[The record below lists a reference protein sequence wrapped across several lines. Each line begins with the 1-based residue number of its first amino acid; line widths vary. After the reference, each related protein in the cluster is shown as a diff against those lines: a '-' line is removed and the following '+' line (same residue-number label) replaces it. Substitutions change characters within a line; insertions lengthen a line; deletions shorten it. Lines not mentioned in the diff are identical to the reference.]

1 DTKRLVRLSNSLL
14 DFAKASYDP
23 QEISF
28 KEIRMDEVLM
38 DARADLLHSQTDYK
52 ITIHFDDDSF
62 SNEYFLHLHANAYLL
77 KVAFINLMENACKY
91 SD

>member
-1 DTKRLVRLSNSLL
+1 LQEYQEAIHHITSDTKRLVRLSNSLL

-62 SNEYFLHLHANAYLL
+62 SNEYLLHLHANAYLL
-77 KVAFINLMENACKY
+77 KV
-91 SD
+91 